1 MDTNKLTVSQL
12 KTKWN
17 KEKEAYK
24 IQELGSGVQ
33 IFVKDILQSE
43 EIFAL
48 RKGLKST
55 SLEKRRNE
63 FLEEEKTI
71 AQRRADVVI
80 YISSD
85 IIVPVEIEKYQNIDA
100 GTKQLLSYQTDLD
113 KKYGILTDGFSWR
126 FYNNNIFRDFNLN
139 QILHETELFLE
150 FWKEY
155 IKPEFYYLL
164 FFEPFGQLPLIKEE
178 TLPVEQNRQMF
189 FKDIT
194 KLIRGF
200 KNKLQIEGYF
210 NDLDKKTKEKQA
222 VEITYAYIIQFVL
235 YKTLVDN
242 EFGKFGEQFNN
253 IVEKIHQHLKENR
266 YRDILGIIDSISV
279 QISKNIYRP
288 FIKEQEFIN
297 QKLLQLYRSV
307 ENKLSDV
314 SPWLDIFVFI
324 KKYNFAN
331 IENEI
336 FGYIYENYLKE
347 LYEEGK
353 KGQYFTDYAVVNF
366 MLQQIGFMPDEIEK
380 NYENDKNSISLID
393 PACGSGTFLYSAVNK
408 IIKAFGNHSEEKSKQ
423 IEEIVNN
430 NIFGL
435 DIEEFPLY
443 LAEMNTLMRMLP
455 LIITEKYNNP
465 VDKKIKVFKTN
476 DSIAEF
482 KDTALDNTMHDF
494 ELKGGQF
501 SLGFKTALDLG
512 YKSYMREES
521 DLEEMKKSLE
531 ERPPKIPRRR
541 FDYVIGN
548 PPYVGYNE
556 CSKQKVLIFELM
568 KQSKASLNNIYDVN
582 LHSIPNHR
590 KKYAPK
596 PNLYAFFISLGIAL
610 LKDRGKLCYIIPQT
624 ILTAG
629 NLDVIRYHLAKF
641 TTIEKIIIFSGKMF
655 IGRGLKQDKPV
666 ATSSLIFVLNRKMP
680 SALNQVEIIN
690 YKDPNDSIEETLQNI
705 LVGKKIS
712 RKKILQNK
720 LFQNVANWNFIKQS
734 KKFLD
739 FYEEYQRKTQDIS
752 IYYEHILAEQ
762 KFGNRFYFDIGYN
775 INEKLLQNRNISN
788 GYRYPKLNEEFWSIK
803 SIKGYWPNERSEGS
817 KSQIKLLTTNQ
828 GYNLLDMPHKILWAY
843 INPKKF
849 HFSSLPLIWARNQ
862 ICAIGSKNKQQLLY
876 IFAVLNSSV
885 NQKLLN
891 TILKSEQE
899 KDLLISLASV
909 KEFVRVPKITKD
921 GQQIKDEIIKH
932 TEEMLV
938 LEEKKL
944 SDFVDFSK
952 VMLQK
957 FNKVS
962 VEENN
967 LILEKNDKRIK
978 LAIKENKGLIKKAL
992 AEKYNKQILN
1002 LEKQKITL
1010 AELKD
1015 LPIIDYDKQRKLKDY
1030 IDDLVFA
1037 LYFKVSLSKDLLREQ
1052 NCTKIKN
1059 SCSKSKYYSVAF
1071 NPKLSK

>member
-1 MDTNKLTVSQL
+1 MNTNKLTVSQL

-55 SLEKRRNE
+55 PLEKRKNE
-63 FLEEEKTI
+63 FLEEEKTK
-71 AQRRADVVI
+71 AQRRADVAI

-85 IIVPVEIEKYQNIDA
+85 IIIPVEIEKYQNIDA
-100 GTKQLLSYQTDLD
+100 GTKQLLSYQIDLD
-113 KKYGILTDGFSWR
+113 KKYGILTDGFTWR

-139 QILHETELFLE
+139 QILDETELFLD

-164 FFEPFGQLPLIKEE
+164 FFEPLGQLPLIKQE

-189 FKDIT
+189 FEDIT

-210 NDLDKKTKEKQA
+210 NDLDKKTKGKQA

-242 EFGKFGEQFNN
+242 EFGKFGENFNN
-253 IVEKIHQHLKENR
+253 IVKKIHQHLKENR
-266 YRDILGIIDSISV
+266 HRDILGIIDGISV

-297 QKLLQLYRSV
+297 RKLLQLYRSV

-366 MLQQIGFMPDEIEK
+366 MLQQIGFMPDQIEK
-380 NYENDKNSISLID
+380 DYKNDKNSISLID

-423 IEEIVNN
+423 IQEIVSN

-465 VDKKIKVFKTN
+465 VDKKIKVFKTK

-482 KDTALDNTMHDF
+482 KDTVLDNTMHDF
-494 ELKGGQF
+494 ELKGRQF

-512 YKSYMREES
+512 YKSYMREEG

-531 ERPPKIPRRR
+531 EKPPEIPRRR

-548 PPYVGYNE
+548 PPYVSYNE

-568 KQSKASLNNIYDVN
+568 KQGKASLNNIYGVN
-582 LHSIPNHR
+582 LHSRPGHQ

-596 PNLYAFFISLGIAL
+596 PNLYTFFIALGIAL
-610 LKDRGKLCYIIPQT
+610 LKDKGKLCYIIPQT
-624 ILTAG
+624 ILV
-629 NLDVIRYHLAKF
+629 NSDFDVIRYHLSKF
-641 TTIEKIIIFSGKMF
+641 TTIEKIITFSGKMF
-655 IGRGLKQDKPV
+655 IGRGLRQNKPV
-666 ATSSLIFVLNRKMP
+666 ATSSLIFVVNRKMP
-680 SALNQVEIIN
+680 SALHQVEIIN
-690 YKDPNDSIEETLQNI
+690 YRDPNDTVEETLKNI
-705 LVGKKIS
+705 LADKKIS
-712 RKKILQNK
+712 KKKILQNK

-734 KKFLD
+734 KKFLN

-762 KFGNRFYFDIGYN
+762 KFGSRFYFDGSTNIPKKEILKEVLFDSNNYYIIPDLKSDRYLANIYGYF
-775 INEKLLQNRNISN
+775 
-788 GYRYPKLNEEFWSIK
+788 PKNKKIK
-803 SIKGYWPNERSEGS
+803 IAQGS
-817 KSQIKLLTTNQ
+817 Q
-828 GYNLLDMPHKILWAY
+828 GLIIAKPKYKILWKY
-843 INPKKF
+843 INFDKF
-849 HFSSLPLIWARNQ
+849 YFLQGNSILPIYQQYCITSNNAPEIYYLFSI
-862 ICAIGSKNKQQLLY
+862 
-876 IFAVLNSSV
+876 LNSKV
-885 NQKLLN
+885 
-891 TILKSEQE
+891 
-899 KDLLISLASV
+899 ISLILQTFLKVQHEDKLSFLLGLTSI
-909 KEFVRVPKITKD
+909 KEYIRIPKITEDK
-921 GQQIKDEIIKH
+921 QIIKNEVIKR
-932 TEEMLV
+932 TEEMLK

-944 SDFVDFSK
+944 SCFVDFSK

-978 LAIKENKGLIKKAL
+978 LAIKKNKGLIKKAL
-992 AEKYNKQILN
+992 TEKYNKQILN

-1010 AELKD
+1010 VELKD
-1015 LPIIDYDKQRKLKDY
+1015 LPIIDYNKQRKLKDY

-1037 LYFKVSLSKDLLREQ
+1037 LYFKVPLSKALLKEQ

-1059 SCSKSKYYSVAF
+1059 SCSESKYYNVAF
-1071 NPKLSK
+1071 NPELSK